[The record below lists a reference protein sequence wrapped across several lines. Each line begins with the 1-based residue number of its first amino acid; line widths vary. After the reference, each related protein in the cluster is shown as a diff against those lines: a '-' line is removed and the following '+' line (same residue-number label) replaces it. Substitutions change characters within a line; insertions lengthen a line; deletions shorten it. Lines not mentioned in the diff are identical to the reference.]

1 MERTPSTRVES
12 AAPKPRT
19 SDSGLATPK
28 PRSGDSGPAPPK
40 PRSGEGGRLS
50 VVLFSGGRGSGV
62 LSRQLIS
69 HPDVA
74 LTIAIN
80 GYDDGAST
88 GEVRRFLGDSL
99 GPSDFRKN
107 ASRVARELH
116 SCPDRLLEVLDTR
129 LPNPCSREEGIR
141 ALESVAT
148 AGGPHVRQRVEAV
161 LTELKSER
169 PFEFSDCAVGNLVF
183 AGSYLLRNRRFND
196 AVDDYCALMGLPEGL
211 IENVTDG
218 TNAFLVALEVDRGI
232 LVSEAEIVDAKQQNR
247 ISEVFLID
255 RPLSEED
262 RTRLAAL
269 PREQC
274 LQWLEERSKRLPLN
288 GRLRAR
294 IAAANLIIYA
304 PGTQHSSL
312 FPSYLTADLSRVIA
326 SNLTA
331 IKLLVTNLQ
340 ADTEISGSTAVDIV
354 ERAVYYLKEKGRLPL
369 PVPSL
374 ITHYIINDPRIPEA
388 DEVTAYV
395 PLGRLETLEDPRLV
409 RIGHYEDGV
418 SGRHDASKVLTP
430 FLNTFLTQRR
440 RQRVAIW
447 LYDAASLN
455 KLTQSVLE
463 MLRGG
468 VQELGVDVSVFYTAE
483 SDLDDVFMQSLPI
496 TLKNLKHSGQPAG
509 MAFKLALTEREFDY
523 AVLFESSGMYRGEDL
538 AGLLLPIMTGR
549 LDAVWGSRRL
559 SLKDIEASYR
569 LRYNHN
575 AVLGSLSYIGSHL
588 LSAAYLVLFG
598 RYISD
603 TLSGV
608 RAVRASFLTSLPV
621 APDDKLANQYL
632 LSALLAEKA
641 DILETPVQFLALSP
655 ERVRRTTP
663 VEGLRSLAVIAW
675 QRLARSRRSP
685 APPAEPAAD
694 LKVSRRAQS

>member
-1 MERTPSTRVES
+1 MDAKHVN
-12 AAPKPRT
+12 
-19 SDSGLATPK
+19 
-28 PRSGDSGPAPPK
+28 
-40 PRSGEGGRLS
+40 

-62 LSRQLIS
+62 LSQQLIGRA
-69 HPDVA
+69 DIA

-107 ASRVARELH
+107 ASRVAQQLRA
-116 SCPDRLLEVLDTR
+116 CPESLIGTIDTR
-129 LPNPCSREEGIR
+129 LPNPCSRAQGLQ
-141 ALESVAT
+141 ALEAVA
-148 AGGPHVRQRVEAV
+148 AASGPQVRARIDAV
-161 LTELKSER
+161 RHELETGR
-169 PFEFSDCAVGNLVF
+169 AFEFSDCAIGNLVF
-183 AGSYLLRNRRFND
+183 AGSYLLSGRRFNN
-196 AVDDYCALMGLPEGL
+196 AVDDYCGLLGL
-211 IENVTDG
+211 RPGLVENVTDG
-218 TNAFLVALEVDRGI
+218 SNAFLVAMEVDRGI
-232 LVSEAEIVDAKQQNR
+232 LVSEAEIVDAKQRNR

-255 RPLSEED
+255 RPLTEED
-262 RTRLAAL
+262 RIRLAGL

-274 LQWLEERSKRLPLN
+274 IRWLEERSTALPLN
-288 GRLRAR
+288 PRLRDR
-294 IAAANLIIYA
+294 IGDANLIIYA

-312 FPSYLTADLSRVIA
+312 FPSYLTKDLSRAIA

-331 IKLLVTNLQ
+331 MKLLVTNIQ
-340 ADTEISGSTAVDIV
+340 ADAEISGSSAVDIV

-374 ITHYIINDPRIPEA
+374 ITHYIINDPRVPDS
-388 DEVTAYV
+388 DEIASYV
-395 PLGRLETLEDPRLV
+395 PLGRLDALEDPRLV

-430 FLNTFLTQRR
+430 FLNTFLSQRR

-455 KLTQSVLE
+455 KLSQSVLE

-468 VQELGVDVSVFYTAE
+468 IQDLAVEITVFYTAE
-483 SDLDDVFMQSLPI
+483 TDLEEAFMQQLPV
-496 TLKNLKHSGQPAG
+496 TLRNLKHAG
-509 MAFKLALTEREFDY
+509 GPEGHAFTRALAEGEFDY
-523 AVLFESSGMYRGEDL
+523 AVLFESSGMYRGEDVAAIVSPL
-538 AGLLLPIMTGR
+538 MTGQ

-559 SLKDIEASYR
+559 SLKDIETSYR

-575 AVLGSLSYIGSHL
+575 AVLGSMSLLGSHL
-588 LSAAYLVLFG
+588 LSATYLVLFG

-608 RAVRASFLTSLPV
+608 RGMRASFLTGLPV

-632 LSALLAEKA
+632 LSALLAERA
-641 DILETPVQFLALSP
+641 DVLETPVQFLPLSP

-663 VEGLRSLAVIAW
+663 AEGVRSLALIAW
-675 QRLARSRRSP
+675 QRMTHARRRP
-685 APPAEPAAD
+685 AAAPATPAD